1 MKFST
6 VNELKT
12 KLNRRIRDKY
22 KKYTVLQRKYYKKV
36 LCKLNTYS
44 RVSVPLRLFRTII
57 KKIERSKRIKRHY
70 IVFSRR
76 LKKYIAN
83 SKTYGFGW
91 HIFRR
96 PDVKNDVGEFIY
108 FMNNYVSKDNAF
120 EHKLRNIQRIM
131 LNPGPKIDSRM
142 RQKLIDS
149 IYKAC
154 LILDSKQ
161 KYRIW
166 NEFQKYLK
174 FKPTK
179 NTLNTL
185 IEFLRNRCNINAAQ
199 RQNYCKLQFQE
210 KMNDLRRIQLNL
222 NQPQIKKDRMYPD
235 ILLQILTTMTMSM
248 NNTRKIDVLMDY
260 MKSFG
265 SHRLNVFRQKL
276 FR

>member
-1 MKFST
+1 
-6 VNELKT
+6 
-12 KLNRRIRDKY
+12 
-22 KKYTVLQRKYYKKV
+22 
-36 LCKLNTYS
+36 
-44 RVSVPLRLFRTII
+44 
-57 KKIERSKRIKRHY
+57 
-70 IVFSRR
+70 
-76 LKKYIAN
+76 
-83 SKTYGFGW
+83 
-91 HIFRR
+91 
-96 PDVKNDVGEFIY
+96 VKNDVGEFIY

-154 LILDSKQ
+154 LIRDSKQ

-210 KMNDLRRIQLNL
+210 MNNLRRIQQNL
-222 NQPQIKKDRMYPD
+222 NQAQIKNDKMYPD
-235 ILLQILTTMTMSM
+235 ILLDILNTMTMSM
-248 NNTRKIDVLMDY
+248 KKTRNIDVLMDY

-265 SHRLNVFRQKL
+265 SHRFNVFRQKL

>member
-6 VNELKT
+6 VHELKT

-22 KKYTVLQRKYYKKV
+22 KKYTLLQRKYYKKV
-36 LCKLNTYS
+36 LRKLNTLPIPP
-44 RVSVPLRLFRTII
+44 PLRLFRSII
-57 KKIERSKRIKRHY
+57 KKIEKSKRIKRYY
-70 IVFSRR
+70 IVFSRS

-108 FMNNYVSKDNAF
+108 FMNNYVSKENVF
-120 EHKLRNIQRIM
+120 EHKLRNIQRTM
-131 LNPGPKIDSRM
+131 LNTGPKIDSSM
-142 RQKLIDS
+142 RQKLIDK
-149 IYKAC
+149 IYRDC

-179 NTLNTL
+179 NTLNSL
-185 IEFLRNRCNINAAQ
+185 IQFLRNRCNAAQ

-265 SHRLNVFRQKL
+265 SHRFNVFRQKL